1 MIPVDVLAVFNKN
14 SGGWLR
20 AAPQKPGRLL
30 ISSTFSRNSDKLCC
44 RNTGDVIRNYGV
56 VGEAEKPSKN
66 GKSPTAVEC
75 QRNEIPVDNLEFST
89 FSTGF
94 STRVFHMEN
103 GGKNRVV
110 FISGRHNLFRRL
122 STKFYFFATVHFDQ
136 WLFLG
141 EEKEA

>member
-14 SGGWLR
+14 SGGGLR
-20 AAPQKPGRLL
+20 AEPQKPGRLL

-56 VGEAEKPSKN
+56 VREVEKPSKN
-66 GKSPTAVEC
+66 RKSPTAVEC

-103 GGKNRVV
+103 GDKNREV
-110 FISGRHNLFRRL
+110 FSFSRHNYFRQV
-122 STKFYFFATVHFDQ
+122 STKFYFFGTVHFAQ
-136 WLFLG
+136 WG
-141 EEKEA
+141 IKRGKNEP